1 MTPEQDEPKP
11 QGDDPSAEPEPG
23 SDLEERKRLLRNREQ
38 KVRDQEKRLAARE
51 ERLRE
56 REQRQEFAGIPDS
69 RPFIA
74 PIEQPNAM
82 TRLEA
87 CHINGRLV
95 KDMQLEPQVLAA
107 LDYGATDEGIAEK
120 NARPNVREPS
130 GVSLGSDEW
139 NKALKQRTDDVKER
153 DMPMFEARDPL
164 REVADQYAKPGMR
177 PRFLSQKKVKD
188 GGHQQYVPVKRENGD
203 PVMVRGMLLGHIPE
217 DVARERNKHYQKRG
231 NELLNELN
239 KEYKKEGG
247 ATALSDQ

>member
-11 QGDDPSAEPEPG
+11 HGDDPSAEPEPS

-130 GVSLGSDEW
+130 GVTLGSDEW
-139 NKALKQRTDDVKER
+139 NKGLEQRRDDVKQR
-153 DMPMFEARDPL
+153 GIPQYEARDTL
-164 REVADQYAKPGMR
+164 SEVAKQYAKPGMR
-177 PRFLSQKKVKD
+177 SRFLSPGRVKNGD
-188 GGHQQYVPVKRENGD
+188 HQQYEVVKKENGD
-203 PVMVRGMLLGHIPE
+203 PVTWGSLLLGHMPE
-217 DVARERNKHYQKRG
+217 EVAMARKKFYQQRG
-231 NELLNELN
+231 NHLLNKLN
-239 KEYKKEGG
+239 ETYKQEIGPS
-247 ATALSDQ
+247 ALTDQ